1 MNDFQ
6 MRALAS
12 DHIQHLRDEADRQRL
27 ANDRAPRTRRSA
39 PARPRGS
46 LLPRI
51 VALLGRAS
59 A

>member
-12 DHIQHLRDEADRQRL
+12 DHIQTLRHEADRQRL

-39 PARPRGS
+39 PARSRGT
-46 LLPRI
+46 LLPRL
-51 VALLGRAS
+51 VALFARAG

>member
-12 DHIQHLRDEADRQRL
+12 DHMQHLRHEADRQRL
-27 ANDRAPRTRRSA
+27 AKESAARTRPSG
-39 PARPRGS
+39 PARPRGA

-51 VALLGRAS
+51 VALLARAD